1 MDRIV
6 QGRCVGSAELSEI
19 RALLSA
25 HPEWGRSRLSVALC
39 ERWGWRDGRGRVKD
53 IAARSL
59 LRKLAGEGLI
69 RLPALQYPGRGSR
82 RHSAAARVGLEV
94 DWSVSEAF
102 SGPLSALL
110 PRFCIGCGRFGPP
123 ASARDFG
130 AVPLSR
136 AIDAG
141 GGEHRAPCA
150 GPSGPDRGLL
160 ADGGCGVA
168 LRGAGPL
175 DRME

>member
-6 QGRCVGSAELSEI
+6 QGRRVGSAELSEI

-82 RHSAAARVGLEV
+82 RRSAAARVGLEV

-110 PRFCIGCGRFGPP
+110 PVSDVRT
-123 ASARDFG
+123 
-130 AVPLSR
+130 
-136 AIDAG
+136 
-141 GGEHRAPCA
+141 
-150 GPSGPDRGLL
+150 SG
-160 ADGGCGVA
+160 VN
-168 LRGAGPL
+168 
-175 DRME
+175 